1 MVLPLKNLS
10 LKIYLL
16 TKQKYPALPKQ
27 CGVFFLTFCTI
38 GSIIQL
44 LIPRRDNDMRRMAII
59 ILVLAMLSTGCSSQ
73 SKETSYTLKNDYNKL
88 LNEFNVLSKNYDDL
102 KDEYDTFKLKND
114 DNNKVSNNDLGITL
128 LSGWGISIFGNA
140 DCTEIDDRTVQI
152 MAKLSDTSDMNI
164 EIYYDRFIE
173 ELPKL
178 ATMYSSPV
186 SSDYLDY
193 DAIFIKVVSQDLQ
206 PIIEYVVYPKKNS
219 TDFMI
224 STQFADVLEKLVD

>member
-1 MVLPLKNLS
+1 
-10 LKIYLL
+10 
-16 TKQKYPALPKQ
+16 
-27 CGVFFLTFCTI
+27 
-38 GSIIQL
+38 
-44 LIPRRDNDMRRMAII
+44 MRRMAII

>member
-1 MVLPLKNLS
+1 MKRVLV
-10 LKIYLL
+10 ILL
-16 TKQKYPALPKQ
+16 AAL
-27 CGVFFLTFCTI
+27 FLTGCGGASQETY
-38 GSIIQL
+38 
-44 LIPRRDNDMRRMAII
+44 NDI
-59 ILVLAMLSTGCSSQ
+59 SE
-73 SKETSYTLKNDYNKL
+73 KYDELKKNNDKL
-88 LNEFNVLSKNYDDL
+88 KSDYDEL
-102 KDEYDTFKLKND
+102 KDEYDTIKLEYD
-114 DNNKVSNNDLGITL
+114 EYMAESDSDLGITL